1 MNKHVPI
8 EAPLLIH
15 YIEGLF
21 REGHCLVTA
30 LLLPAEQEVAVHR
43 HRVKGRPW
51 VVLERTLATRGAR
64 VNKELTSR

>member
-15 YIEGLF
+15 YIETLF

-30 LLLPAEQEVAVHR
+30 LLLL
-43 HRVKGRPW
+43 KNRPEDSRW
-51 VVLERTLATRGAR
+51 DVVEYPTATSDGLCPDHAGPR
-64 VNKELTSR
+64 VNTELTSR

>member
-15 YIEGLF
+15 YIETLF

-30 LLLPAEQEVAVHR
+30 LLLL
-43 HRVKGRPW
+43 KNRPG
-51 VVLERTLATRGAR
+51 TLAGMSSSTQPQRATVCVPITQDR
-64 VNKELTSR
+64 ELTPS